1 MLKKIL
7 SLNFALFLFT
17 AGLSAQQSQGPGGDS
32 KQLPSKVQRLN
43 KAPVNNE
50 ILKVKLPH
58 PVEVTLPNGLTMLV
72 LEQHRLPTVYY
83 SLWIKSGTLSD
94 PKDTP
99 GLASFT
105 ADLLRD
111 GTAKR
116 NSTQIATELDELG
129 ATFNADAAFGSNVTS
144 VQASG
149 LSQSADKLMDIMSDI
164 VLNPSFPADEL
175 QKYQRQEGA
184 RLFQLRS
191 NPGFLARERFARAL
205 YGDFPAAVQAPT
217 TDSLKKASPE
227 MLKGFHDKY
236 YAPNNSI
243 FAVSGDITVAQATEL
258 AKKYFGAWKNHP
270 IDAPGIGSVPA
281 LTSAKTILVDRP
293 GSVQSNILAGGLSLK
308 RSDPDYIPLFVM
320 NRILGG
326 GSAARLFSNLR
337 EEKGYTYGAYSRVSG
352 DLYTGS
358 FVANTEVRNAVTDG
372 SLHELMYEFKR
383 LRDEKVPQGELEE
396 SKRSII
402 SSFALSLGNPAGIV
416 NSWMAVKY
424 YGLNKDYWDHYSDEL
439 AKVDSDTVQR
449 MARKYVD
456 LDHLQVVVVGDAKQ
470 VRDAVAKYGTV
481 EVYDA
486 EGKPVEAKPAEA
498 KPDAAPGTK

>member
-7 SLNFALFLFT
+7 SLNFALVLFT
-17 AGLSAQQSQGPGGDS
+17 AGLSAQQPQGPAADT

-72 LEQHRLPTVYY
+72 VEQHHLPTVYY
-83 SLWIKSGTLSD
+83 SLWIKSGALSD
-94 PKDTP
+94 PKDMP

-116 NSTQIATELDELG
+116 NSTQLANDLDELG
-129 ATFNADAAFGSNVTS
+129 AFFNADASFGSNVTT

-149 LSQSADKLMDIMSDI
+149 LSESADKLMDIMSDI

-175 QKYQRQEGA
+175 QKYQRQQNA
-184 RLFQLRS
+184 RLLQLRA
-191 NPGFLARERFARAL
+191 NPGFLARERFSRAL
-205 YGDFPAAVQAPT
+205 YGDFPAAVMTPT
-217 TDSLKKASPE
+217 AESLKKASPE
-227 MLKGFHDKY
+227 ILKGFHDKY
-236 YAPNNSI
+236 YAPNNAI
-243 FAVSGDITVAQATEL
+243 LAVAGDMTVAQATEL
-258 AKKYFGAWKNHP
+258 AKKYFGAWRSHP
-270 IDAPGIGSVPA
+270 IEAPSIGSVAP
-281 LTSAKTILVDRP
+281 LTSAKTYLVDRP
-293 GSVQSNILAGGLSLK
+293 GSVQSNILAGGLSLR
-308 RSDPDYIPLFVM
+308 RSDPDYIPLVVM

-326 GSAARLFSNLR
+326 GAAARLFSNLR
-337 EEKGYTYGAYSRVSG
+337 EEKGYTYGAYSRVSSDVYPG
-352 DLYTGS
+352 L

-372 SLHELMYEFKR
+372 SLHELLYEFKR
-383 LRDEKVPQGELEE
+383 LRDEKVPQGELDE

-402 SSFALSLGNPAGIV
+402 SSFALSLENPAGIV

-424 YGLNKDYWDHYSDEL
+424 YGLPKDYWDHYSDEL
-439 AKVDSDTVQR
+439 AKVDADNVQR

-456 LDHLQVVVVGDAKQ
+456 LDHLQVVVVGDAKE
-470 VRDAVAKYGTV
+470 VREAVAKYGTV
-481 EVYDA
+481 EVYDS
-486 EGKPVEAKPAEA
+486 EGKAVAT
-498 KPDAAPGTK
+498 KPDPTPAK